1 MLCTPPGPQS
11 FVPLFQS
18 KGTACTGHDH
28 KAVWHPLAGAGV
40 LQLGLDAQPSICR
53 TNQSL
58 AKIVT
63 IRSRKSTR
71 RHKRFRPT
79 GSDYCFL
86 KALKKH
92 SSEFGFAHSRYQKL
106 RKGCTSKQDGATS
119 GLYAGNSMLD
129 GLLSLVPQIESHFR
143 LEYMVKK
150 DIYYIIEQP
159 DSSILWDH
167 PAMKVVASSPIRG
180 TWVVAGFCF

>member
-1 MLCTPPGPQS
+1 MTTKRFGTHWLAPECSSWVWMHSPQS
-11 FVPLFQS
+11 VEQTRAWQRLSLSGRESRHVAISVFGRQV
-18 KGTACTGHDH
+18 
-28 KAVWHPLAGAGV
+28 
-40 LQLGLDAQPSICR
+40 R
-53 TNQSL
+53 TTVS
-58 AKIVT
+58 
-63 IRSRKSTR
+63 
-71 RHKRFRPT
+71 
-79 GSDYCFL
+79 
-86 KALKKH
+86 LKKH